1 MTSVSGIPLKIVLHA
16 AFGIKTVQEI
26 LYSLVD
32 SQTALFLSGGRTPR
46 DLYVSLT
53 LDKKLH
59 PGAVALVD
67 ERYGQVSHE
76 FSNERMIRETGLW
89 DYFFKNNVP
98 AHGILKENVPF
109 GETTKAYE
117 ETLLDLFKHFSKRV
131 AILGIGLDGHTA
143 GLPALNAKVSL
154 RSQASKVQNSKV
166 YNTKKLVVCYHDA
179 SGEYGERITL
189 TFRALAMIDF
199 LIILVFGEDKKN
211 ALKLM
216 VQEGSEEEIP
226 ARFFRRPEIAKKTL
240 LITDQKI

>member
-32 SQTALFLSGGRTPR
+32 LQTALFLSGGRTPR

-67 ERYGQVSHE
+67 ERYGQVSHK

-98 AHGILKENVPF
+98 VHGILKENIPL
-109 GETTKAYE
+109 GETAKAYE
-117 ETLLDLFKHFSKRV
+117 KTLWDLFKHFSKRV

-143 GLPALNAKVSL
+143 GLPALNAKV
-154 RSQASKVQNSKV
+154 KVQNSKV
-166 YNTKKLVVCYHDA
+166 YNTKKLVVCYHDTL
-179 SGEYGERITL
+179 GEYGERITL